1 MQFHFLHVLSV
12 SPSVVYPS
20 DTNIFFYS
28 LGLFSVT
35 PSNGEALTT
44 EFEFKASEGWS
55 DADGDALKFQFSYTK
70 EDGTTFFYS
79 PQEESSFKTQLP
91 TGTTFVRNCN
101 NVQ

>member
-1 MQFHFLHVLSV
+1 M
-12 SPSVVYPS
+12 
-20 DTNIFFYS
+20 
-28 LGLFSVT
+28 T

-44 EFEFKASEGWS
+44 EFELKASEGWS

-79 PQEESSFKTQLP
+79 PQEGSSFKTQLP
-91 TGTTFVRNCN
+91 TGKRVVTNCK